1 MYTFA
6 VILGYDPKVFGV
18 AAAAAALPPSPG
30 RKTLRAI
37 VEPVTTKNR
46 HISNDFIHII
56 ITLVKTVECNLI
68 LIGQKEKKFLKFLP
82 FFGRL

>member
-18 AAAAAALPPSPG
+18 AAAALPPSPG

-46 HISNDFIHII
+46 HISNHY
-56 ITLVKTVECNLI
+56 TTYYHH
-68 LIGQKEKKFLKFLP
+68 
-82 FFGRL
+82 FGENCRV